1 MEVVN
6 SGTTDQTIPFKF
18 TGAGWEYYK
27 IWIVNICLSIVTL
40 GIYSAWAKV
49 RTNRYFYGNTLLD
62 NSNFSYLAEPMQIL
76 KGRIISVIIFG
87 LYWAG
92 LTFYPKAGIGFM
104 ILLTVLTP
112 FFIVS
117 SMSFR
122 MYNTGYRNIRFRF
135 NKDIAGAYATFL
147 LPIVAIVVITWAVY
161 TLASA
166 SGFLDGM
173 VDSANSGVEEG
184 AQPLTTIDFFFMIF
198 SFVLMPFLPWL
209 DFLRTRFI
217 IKNTQYGK
225 AEAKF
230 SAGAWDFYK
239 VYLLS
244 VLYYLIVGA
253 VFGAIGYFVL
263 NSWGDISIAALLP
276 LMVIPIYTLAI
287 FISGIWKAMRTN
299 MINGNIKIGENQLA
313 SDLSGLTVGWIYI
326 SNTIAIICSLGM
338 LIPWSKIRMA
348 RYTMSH
354 TEMNVKDID
363 SIRAAEKSDSSAFGE
378 EIGEVFDMELGF

>member
-1 MEVVN
+1 MEDVT
-6 SGTTDQTIPFKF
+6 SEAIEQTIPFKF
-18 TGAGWEYYK
+18 TGEGWEYYK

-49 RTNRYFYGNTLLD
+49 RTNRYFYGNTILD
-62 NSNFSYLAEPMQIL
+62 NSNFSYLAEPLQIL
-76 KGRIISVIIFG
+76 KGRIVSVIIFG

-117 SMSFR
+117 SMAFR
-122 MYNTGYRNIRFRF
+122 MHNTAFRNIRFRF

-147 LPIVAIVVITWAVY
+147 LPVAILAVVTWVVY
-161 TLASA
+161 AL
-166 SGFLDGM
+166 
-173 VDSANSGVEEG
+173 ANSSGILEDFIDGINAGMEAG
-184 AQPLTTIDFFFMIF
+184 AQPISTVDFFFVIF
-198 SFVLMPFLPWL
+198 SLVLIPVLPWL

-217 IKNTQYGK
+217 LNNTQYGK
-225 AEAKF
+225 AEAVF
-230 SAGAWDFYK
+230 SAGVWDFYK

-244 VLYYLIVGA
+244 FLYYVIVLA
-253 VFGAIGYFVL
+253 VVGTLVYFVL
-263 NSWGDISIAALLP
+263 SSIGMMALLP
-276 LMVIPIYTLAI
+276 LMVIPVYVLGI

-299 MINGNIKIGENQLA
+299 MLNRNTMIGENQLA
-313 SDLSGLTVGWIYI
+313 SDLSGLKVGWIYI

-338 LIPWSKIRMA
+338 LIPWAKIRMA
-348 RYTMSH
+348 RYTMSR
-354 TEMNVKDID
+354 TELNVKDID
-363 SIRAAEKSDSSAFGE
+363 SIRAAEQGDTSAFGE